1 MTIEEQRR
9 VDTEKAA
16 KALPEIVNGLR
27 AGLEPVDI
35 GRRVA
40 EHHEIEQTK
49 AFRWVQIVSESFER
63 QRRRIA
69 VLGTVLIW
77 LGALTAGAGAVLA
90 ILGVALPS
98 IVPGLLPGY
107 LVLIVLGAVLL
118 VGGLWLGFSAPRL
131 AVVTEDTLGG

>member
-9 VDTEKAA
+9 ADAEKSAQ
-16 KALPEIVNGLR
+16 ALPEIVAGLR
-27 AGLEPVDI
+27 AGTEPVEI
-35 GRRVA
+35 GRRIA
-40 EHHEIEQTK
+40 ENHDIEQTK

-77 LGALTAGAGAVLA
+77 VGTLAAASGAVLA
-90 ILGVALPS
+90 ILGVTVPS
-98 IVPGLLPGY
+98 IVPGLMPGY

-118 VGGLWLGFSAPRL
+118 GGGLWLGFSAPRL
-131 AVVTEDTLGG
+131 AVVTEETLGG